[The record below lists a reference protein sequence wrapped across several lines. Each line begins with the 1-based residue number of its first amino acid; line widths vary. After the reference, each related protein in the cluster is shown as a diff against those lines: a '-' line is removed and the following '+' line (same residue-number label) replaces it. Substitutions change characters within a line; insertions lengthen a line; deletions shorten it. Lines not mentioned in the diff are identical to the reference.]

1 MKVAALADLHLYG
14 PRLDEQ
20 TRVLDEVATSIAK
33 SGAELLL
40 IAGDLTGKTS
50 PHRATPAERN
60 ALLDFL
66 DKVECPTVIVRGN
79 HDYPGD
85 WDVLNRLASDVY
97 YSDQPE
103 RLDGDGWS
111 VICLPWIDKADVRD
125 AGSYS
130 AGVRD
135 LYASFIRE
143 LDSVGP
149 NAFVLAHA
157 AVSDAMIREGQPIV
171 ATDDP
176 LLSPDL
182 LAIPGARAVLLGH
195 YHHHQILEC
204 DVPACYIGSANYWE
218 HGEPGPK
225 GWALWDG
232 RRLVH
237 NAIDQPMRYAAHIT
251 HDGRLLAL
259 KPHVKPMPARLTEA
273 PWKGDESLSLH
284 VSIPS
289 KDQWPIAQATVKDLS
304 VRLAD
309 KIAELRVDWDVE
321 ITTKSREGADKI
333 AEAKDLP
340 RKVERYLRGQTNA
353 AKKDIDR
360 ASELLSKVLSELF
373 MEAS

>member
-20 TRVLDEVATSIAK
+20 ARVLDQIATGIAK

-60 ALLDFL
+60 ALLAFL
-66 DKVECPTVIVRGN
+66 DKIECPTVIVRGN

-111 VICLPWIDKADVRD
+111 VVCLPWVDKADVRD
-125 AGSYS
+125 ADSYS

-143 LDSVGP
+143 LASVGP

-157 AVSDAMIREGQPIV
+157 AISNAFVREGQPIV

-176 LLSPDL
+176 LLSSDL
-182 LAIPGARAVLLGH
+182 LAIPGARAVFLGH
-195 YHHHQILEC
+195 YHQHQILEC
-204 DVPACYIGSANYWE
+204 EARACYIGSVNYWE

-225 GWALWDG
+225 GWVLWDG
-232 RRLVH
+232 RRTVL
-237 NAIDQPMRYAAHIT
+237 NAVDQPMRYAAHIT

-259 KPHVKPMPARLTEA
+259 KPRVQPIPDSLVEA

-284 VSIPS
+284 VNIPS
-289 KDQWPIAQATVKDLS
+289 KDQWPIAQATVKELA
-304 VRLAD
+304 VRLAS

-321 ITTKSREGADKI
+321 IETKTREGADKI
-333 AEAKDLP
+333 AETKGLP
-340 RKVERYLRGQTNA
+340 DKVERYLCEQTKA
-353 AKKDIDR
+353 AKADVDR
-360 ASELLSKVLSELF
+360 ATALLSKILGELF